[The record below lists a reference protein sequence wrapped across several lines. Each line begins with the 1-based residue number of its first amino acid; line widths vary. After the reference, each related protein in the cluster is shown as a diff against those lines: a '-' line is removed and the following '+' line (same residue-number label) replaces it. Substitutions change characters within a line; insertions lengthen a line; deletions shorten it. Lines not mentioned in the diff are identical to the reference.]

1 MTVYNA
7 DAGDARRDDWGT
19 PDWLY
24 EWCSVV
30 WGPFDLDVAA
40 DAGNAKCDI
49 HYSAEEDGLLQPW
62 APRNWCN
69 PPFSHAAEFA
79 ERAALMA
86 QRCFNSLLVLPAAT
100 SASWFHGNVFLG
112 ASELVFLRGRVP
124 FVLDGKEA
132 PGNNVGT
139 VLAYYTRKSCLAW
152 MPTLLTA
159 DTQAIKY
166 GAFPGTIGP
175 RQMGI
180 FDGA

>member
-7 DAGDARRDDWGT
+7 DAGEARRDDWGT

-40 DAGNAKCDI
+40 DATNTKCGTF
-49 HYSAEEDGLLQPW
+49 YTEKLDGLLRPW
-62 APRNWCN
+62 RGSNWCN

-86 QRCFNSLLVLPAAT
+86 QRSLNSVLVLPDAT
-100 SASWFHGNVFLG
+100 SASWFHSHVFLG

-124 FVLDGKEA
+124 FVLDGKELT
-132 PGNNVGT
+132 GNNVGT
-139 VLAYYTRKSCLAW
+139 VLAYYARRSCLAW
-152 MPTLLTA
+152 MPVLATA
-159 DTQAIKY
+159 DTQGIKR
-166 GAFPGTIGP
+166 GDFPHILPP
-175 RQMGI
+175 RQLGI
-180 FDGA
+180 FDG